1 MSKEK
6 DQNQGTSIS
15 RRSFLKGVGTGAVA
29 ASVAPNVLIGAETG
43 EEAQMGEEIIRMERQ
58 TAVSIADDAFYI
70 NDRITYPGR
79 FYNGHKIEGL
89 LLNSRMVQGVFD
101 DRNPETVGM
110 WAYPDTGEWDAER
123 NTREFLEAMPEWR
136 SYGLLAFTINLQGG
150 SPEGYSKEQ
159 PWHNS
164 GIEADGSLNP
174 DYIDRLTR
182 IIDRADALGMVV
194 ILGYFYF
201 GQDERIRDEA
211 AVIRGVDN
219 VTNWIFDQGYTNVLV
234 EVNNECNVQRY
245 IHDILKPD
253 RVHELIERVKGITRD
268 GRRLLV
274 GTSYGG
280 GRVSRENVV
289 RTSDFLLMH
298 GNGVRDPNRIA
309 EMVQQARQVPSYRTM
324 PILFNEDDHFDF
336 DKPLNNFVAA
346 ISEYA
351 SWGYF
356 DPGENNYCDGYQS
369 VPVQWGLNT
378 ERKKAFFEKVR
389 EIAGDSA

>member
-1 MSKEK
+1 M
-6 DQNQGTSIS
+6 
-15 RRSFLKGVGTGAVA
+15 A
-29 ASVAPNVLIGAETG
+29 
-43 EEAQMGEEIIRMERQ
+43 RQ
-58 TAVSIADDAFYI
+58 TAISIAGDAFYI
-70 NDRITYPGR
+70 NGNITYPGR
-79 FYNGHKIEGL
+79 FYNGQKVEGL

-150 SPEGYSKEQ
+150 SPEGYSKAQ
-159 PWHNS
+159 PWDNT

-182 IIDRADALGMVV
+182 IIDRADELGMVV

-201 GQDERIRDEA
+201 GQDERVRDEA
-211 AVIRGVDN
+211 AVIRGVDS

-245 IHDILKPD
+245 IHEILMPD

-309 EMVQQARQVPSYRTM
+309 EMVQQARQVPGYRTM

-346 ISEYA
+346 IGEYA